1 MTELVGLM
9 RKQASDVELS
19 MLCALTFPICTL
31 QCKTL
36 KKNKEKKK
44 AIVQIKSEKYMLQ
57 R

>member
-19 MLCALTFPICTL
+19 MLYALTFPICTL

-36 KKNKEKKK
+36 KKKKEKK

-57 R
+57 K